1 MKDKNQAVS
10 DNELRQYL
18 KQYLPDFMIP
28 SCFVCM
34 ESFPLNAND
43 KLDNSALPI
52 PSFTPTVEY
61 ITPRTSLE
69 KRLLKFGRRNW
80 V

>member
-1 MKDKNQAVS
+1 
-10 DNELRQYL
+10 
-18 KQYLPDFMIP
+18 MIP